1 MISTKALF
9 DIVRSNDYEKL
20 SNIINQLKPEDLL
33 KTSKKNTS
41 IIPHAIEYRSFECF
55 NILLDSNKFDF
66 KKMRYYSNGF
76 SMALEYY
83 KLAPNEK
90 NMYYVNKLLEKNYD
104 LLNDDNINYNII
116 YMEDTFRNS
125 NLYELFFPILINSI
139 NRSPLKYLKYSLYSV
154 EVFKKLYDYCV
165 NNDLLTNDLH
175 KRLIASIIEVDNYTI
190 LRCIDEPYK
199 IEPAI
204 LSIALSKGDI
214 NIDIVKYLINNGSDY
229 IVEKERL
236 LTIYISTIIKY
247 LYSSSKDTFN
257 IFMLLINNYK
267 FKNIEKIVDDLLN
280 ISKHQYINY
289 DNAILFLSI
298 ALKLIKNYKSDT
310 EYKFDK
316 IFDTFNN
323 FNFNR
328 ISMNPIFKALF
339 EELEKLG
346 FELPKELH
354 FIKALKPDK
363 VVTFISEVPEK
374 KLKKK

>member
-165 NNDLLTNDLH
+165 NNDLLTNDLQ

-328 ISMNPIFKALF
+328 INMNPIFKALF

-354 FIKALKPDK
+354 FIKAFKPDK

>member
-41 IIPHAIEYRSFECF
+41 IISHAIEYRSFECF